1 METLSLKQKRKMLSD
16 FFILS
21 YKLGYAFDDYIGK
34 PLSYFNFTEDGIIA
48 VISRMNDENI
58 AENDHYFF
66 MDAPIYQ
73 SNFTTILKTEY

>member
-1 METLSLKQKRKMLSD
+1 METLSLKQKKRILKD

-21 YKLGYAFDDYIGK
+21 YKLGYSIEEYMGK
-34 PLSYFNFTEDGIIA
+34 TFSYFDFDGVFTAIN
-48 VISRMNDENI
+48 RMNEENI
-58 AENDHYFF
+58 AENEYYYF